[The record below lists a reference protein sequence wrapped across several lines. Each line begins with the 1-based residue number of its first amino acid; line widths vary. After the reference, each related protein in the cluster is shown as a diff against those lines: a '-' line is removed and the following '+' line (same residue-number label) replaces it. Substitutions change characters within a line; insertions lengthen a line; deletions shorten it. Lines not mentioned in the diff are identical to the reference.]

1 LLLASGAA
9 GSPWEFHPHPEV
21 WLLNAGLLIA
31 YFAALRFWGPERAP
45 AGRPPVETWRKACF
59 VTGVIVLW
67 LSADWPMH
75 DISEN
80 HLFSAHM
87 LQHLLYMFAVPPL
100 LLLGLPAWLLRSLVG
115 SGRRL
120 RALRWVTR
128 PVPALLISNGV
139 IVFIHW
145 PAIVDLQVTSEA
157 GHLGIHALLLT
168 GMLLMWWPVIPPLPE
183 TASLSQPAKMLYLFL
198 QSFIPT
204 VPASFLTFA
213 AEPLYRI
220 YEGKDLL
227 WGLDAVTDQRI
238 SGLLMKIGGG
248 LILWAVIAYMF
259 FRWSS
264 QESKTEGQEIT
275 WDDFERELQA
285 WDMRK

>member
-1 LLLASGAA
+1 MLLGSGAM

-21 WLLNAGLLIA
+21 WLLNAGLLFG
-31 YFAALRFWGPERAP
+31 YFAALRISGPSLAP
-45 AGRPPVETWRKACF
+45 AGRPPAERWRIACF
-59 VTGVIVLW
+59 VTGAIVLW
-67 LSADWPMH
+67 LSADWPLH

-87 LQHLLYMFAVPPL
+87 VQHLLYMFVVPPL
-100 LLLGLPAWLLRSLVG
+100 LLLGLPAWLMRTLVG

-120 RALRWVTR
+120 RALRWITR
-128 PVPALLISNGV
+128 PVAALLLSNAV

-145 PAIVDLQVTSEA
+145 PAVVDLQVTSEA
-157 GHLGIHALLLT
+157 GHLAIHALLLS

-183 TASLSQPAKMLYLFL
+183 TASLTPPAKMLYLFL

-213 AEPLYRI
+213 SEPVYRI
-220 YEGKDLL
+220 YESKSLL

-248 LILWAVIAYMF
+248 LILWAVIAYLF
-259 FRWSS
+259 FRWSA
-264 QESKTEGQEIT
+264 QENKADAQEVT

>member
-1 LLLASGAA
+1 MLLAAGAA
-9 GSPWEFHPHPEV
+9 ASPWEFHPHPEV

-31 YFAALRFWGPERAP
+31 YLAALRFWGPQRAP

-59 VTGVIVLW
+59 ITGVIVLW
-67 LSADWPMH
+67 LSADWPLH

-87 LQHLLYMFAVPPL
+87 LQHLLYMFVVPPL

-128 PVPALLISNGV
+128 PVPALLISNAV

-157 GHLGIHALLLT
+157 GHLAIHALLLT
-168 GMLLMWWPVIPPLPE
+168 GMMLMWWPVIPPLPE

-248 LILWAVIAYMF
+248 LILWAVIAFLF

-264 QESKTEGQEIT
+264 QENKAEGQEIT